1 MLSFSWGTVFKK
13 TADIR
18 KRVCKKHALF
28 LEWQKGDKNMKITII
43 GAAGCVGSCG
53 AFYIAAK
60 GLASEMLLIGGK
72 RQNVL
77 KQHAMDLSTA
87 VSHLDMK
94 VYAGQFSD
102 MVGSDIVIN
111 CAGAAQG
118 VIADRME
125 MLPKNVQII
134 RDICN
139 EIRRYCPDAI
149 VITASN
155 PPGPLNV
162 ATQISSGIDRMKLI
176 GYSTNDSFR
185 FKEMVARAYNVKVS
199 QVEGVVIGEH
209 GSTQV
214 LLFSSVR
221 IDGKKIVVSEGVK
234 QNIRGEVPHIL
245 RRFEELKS
253 GRTAGWTCAIGLAA
267 IVEAIVKDTR
277 QMIPVSLIL
286 DGEYGQRGLSMSVPA
301 IIGRDGVMKIL
312 EWDLAPDELDGLK
325 ITTEK
330 LKAGV
335 EIVKN
340 SLKK

>member
-1 MLSFSWGTVFKK
+1 
-13 TADIR
+13 
-18 KRVCKKHALF
+18 
-28 LEWQKGDKNMKITII
+28 MKITII
-43 GAAGCVGSCG
+43 GAAGCVGSCS

-60 GLASEMLLIGGK
+60 GLASEMVLLGGK

-94 VYAGQFSD
+94 VYAGQFPD
-102 MVGSDIVIN
+102 MAGSDIVIN

-125 MLPKNVQII
+125 MLPKNVGII
-134 RDICN
+134 KNISH
-139 EIRRYCPDAI
+139 EIMKYCPDAI

-162 ATQISSGIDRMKLI
+162 ATHMASGIDRMKLI

-185 FKEMVARAYNVKVS
+185 FREMLAREFNVKVS

-214 LLFSSVR
+214 QLFSSAR
-221 IDGKKIVVSEGVK
+221 IDGKPVSITEASK
-234 QNIRGEVPHIL
+234 QKIRGEVPHIL

-253 GRTAGWTCAIGLAA
+253 GRTAGWTCAIGLAR
-267 IVEAIVKDTR
+267 IVEAIANDTKE
-277 QMIPVSLIL
+277 MIPVSMIL
-286 DGEYGQRGLSMSVPA
+286 DGEYGHSGLSMTVPA
-301 IIGRDGVMKIL
+301 IIGTGGVQEIL
-312 EWDLAPDELDGLK
+312 EYELAEDEMEGLK
-325 ITTEK
+325 ITTDT
-330 LKAGV
+330 LKAAV
-335 EIVKN
+335 ETVKA
-340 SLKK
+340 SF